1 MEWNFNSNA
10 PIYTQLVEQLTLRI
24 VTAAYIPGQ
33 RLESVRELAMEA
45 GVNPNTMQR
54 ALSELER
61 EGLVF
66 SLRTSG
72 RFVTEDIEM
81 IEDAKKEI
89 AAEQVNSFLDA
100 MNRLGYDQEE
110 IVTLITA
117 AQQKKE
123 EDADGTDS

>member
-1 MEWNFNSNA
+1 MEWNINSNA

-24 VTAAYIPGQ
+24 VTTEYIPGQ
-33 RLESVRELAMEA
+33 RLQSVRELAMEA

-72 RFVTEDIEM
+72 RFVTEDIQM
-81 IEDAKKEI
+81 IEDAKKKI
-89 AAEQVNSFLDA
+89 AAEQISGFLRN
-100 MNRLGYDQEE
+100 MNRLGFENEE
-110 IVTLITA
+110 IVSLIQA
-117 AQQKKE
+117 AQKKE
-123 EDADGTDS
+123 AITDGDS

>member
-1 MEWNFNSNA
+1 MEWNISSNA

-24 VTAAYIPGQ
+24 VTTEYIPGQ
-33 RLESVRELAMEA
+33 RLQSVRELAMEA

-72 RFVTEDIEM
+72 RFVTEDTKM

-89 AAEQVNSFLDA
+89 AAEQVQSFLAA
-100 MNRLGYDQEE
+100 MNRLGFEKEE
-110 IVTLITA
+110 IVSLVEA
-117 AQQKKE
+117 AQKKE
-123 EDADGTDS
+123 EDMHGDS

>member
-1 MEWNFNSNA
+1 MEWNINSNA

-24 VTAAYIPGQ
+24 VTTEYIPGQ
-33 RLESVRELAMEA
+33 RLKSVRELAMEA

-72 RFVTEDIEM
+72 RFVTEDTKM
-81 IEDAKKEI
+81 IEDAKKQI
-89 AAEQVNSFLDA
+89 AAEQVENFLKVMD
-100 MNRLGYDQEE
+100 RLGFEKEE
-110 IVTLITA
+110 IVSLITA
-117 AQQKKE
+117 AKE
-123 EDADGTDS
+123 KEAKIDGGNS

>member
-1 MEWNFNSNA
+1 MEWNINSNA

-24 VTAAYIPGQ
+24 VTTEYIPGQ
-33 RLESVRELAMEA
+33 RLQSVRELAMEA

-72 RFVTEDIEM
+72 RFVTEDTKM
-81 IEDAKKEI
+81 IEDAKKHL
-89 AAEQVNSFLDA
+89 AAEQVESFLKA
-100 MNRLGYDQEE
+100 MNRLGFDQEE
-110 IVTLITA
+110 ILSLITA
-117 AQQKKE
+117 AKEKE
-123 EDADGTDS
+123 EHIDGGNS